1 MDALVQE
8 EINRLNPQSVYS
20 DMEADI
26 DEEIVDWLMTQ
37 DNWLQTFISR
47 EQVVKAFWEN
57 RLN

>member
-8 EINRLNPQSVYS
+8 EINRLNPQSVCS
-20 DMEADI
+20 DMESDI

-37 DNWLQTFISR
+37 DNWLQTFVSR

>member
-8 EINRLNPQSVYS
+8 EINRLNPQSVHS
-20 DMEADI
+20 DMEADV

-37 DNWLQTFISR
+37 DNWLQTFVSR

>member
-8 EINRLNPQSVYS
+8 EINRLNPQTICS
-20 DMEADI
+20 DMESDI

-37 DNWLQTFISR
+37 DNWLQTFVSR

>member
-1 MDALVQE
+1 
-8 EINRLNPQSVYS
+8 
-20 DMEADI
+20 MEADV

-37 DNWLQTFISR
+37 DNWLQTFVSR

>member
-20 DMEADI
+20 DMEADV

-37 DNWLQTFISR
+37 DNWLQTFVSR

>member
-8 EINRLNPQSVYS
+8 EIDRLNPQSVYS